1 MIPRYLVNFSAQKI
15 EKKQTDI
22 LIIGSGIAGLGV
34 ALNCEKDLSVTIIT
48 KTELAQTATR
58 YAQGGI
64 AVSLSHDDSP
74 QYHYEDTILTG
85 AKLCK
90 PKAVEILVNEG
101 PERIKELIEMGTH
114 FDKKNGEIS
123 LTREGG
129 HSRARIIHAGGDAT
143 GRIIEKRLTE
153 INRKLRNIA
162 IYEDIFVL
170 DLITDNNSCYGAL
183 VMDIPK
189 NKIYFSQA
197 KVVVLST
204 GGCGQI
210 YMLTTNPAPSTGDG
224 LAMAYRAGA
233 EMADL
238 EFVQFHPTA
247 LYTDEEP
254 KFLITE
260 ALRGEGAYIRD
271 IQDHRI
277 MEGIHPLKEIAPRDV
292 VVKRMIEV
300 MNQTR
305 VDHLF
310 LDARHLSR
318 PYLQNRFPTVYLKCL
333 EYGWD
338 LKENLIPVM
347 PAAHYMNGGIRT
359 DLNGMTNIKNLYA
372 CGEVACTGVHGANRL
387 ASNSLLEAL
396 VFSKRIAEKLK
407 KTLGAKKTAKQ
418 ISPSYSYP
426 RIERK
431 INWSG
436 EEQLLKKLMMENI
449 GPLRNKTS
457 LIKMKT
463 YLDKKSDL
471 LKISTEQKNGFEVQ
485 NMIITAN
492 LITTSALMR
501 EESRGSHQRED
512 FPEENENLIKRI
524 LLKLNNEP
532 KFIEIEE

>member
-1 MIPRYLVNFSAQKI
+1 MIPRYLINFTPQEI

-34 ALNCEKDLSVTIIT
+34 ALNCEKDFSITIIT

-64 AVSLSHDDSP
+64 AVSLAHDDSP
-74 QYHYEDTILTG
+74 RYHYEDTILTG
-85 AKLCK
+85 AKLCNS
-90 PKAVEILVNEG
+90 KAVEILVNEG
-101 PERIKELIEMGTH
+101 PERIKELMELGTH

-170 DLITDNNSCYGAL
+170 DLITDNKSCHGAL
-183 VMDIPK
+183 ALDILK
-189 NKIYFSQA
+189 NRIYFFQSKA
-197 KVVVLST
+197 IVLST

-210 YMLTTNPAPSTGDG
+210 YILTTNPTPSTGDG

-233 EMADL
+233 ELADL

-271 IQDHRI
+271 SRGQRI
-277 MEGIHPLKEIAPRDV
+277 MEGIHPLKELAPRDV

-300 MNQTR
+300 MNQDK

-318 PYLQNRFPTVYLKCL
+318 PHLQNRFPTVYLKCL

-338 LKENLIPVM
+338 LKENLIPVI
-347 PAAHYMNGGIRT
+347 PAAHYMNGGVKT
-359 DLNGMTNIKNLYA
+359 DLNGMTNIENLYA

-396 VFSKRIAEKLK
+396 VFSKRIAKKLK
-407 KTLGAKKTAKQ
+407 KTLGEKKAAKQ
-418 ISPSYSYP
+418 ISFSYSYP

-431 INWSG
+431 INWSV
-436 EEQLLKKLMMENI
+436 EEQLLKKLIMENV

-457 LIKMKT
+457 LLKMNT
-463 YLDKKSDL
+463 YLEKKLDL
-471 LKISTEQKNGFEVQ
+471 LKIYTEEKKGFEVQ
-485 NMIITAN
+485 NMIIISN
-492 LITTSALMR
+492 LISTSALMR

-512 FPEENENLIKRI
+512 FPEENEDFIKRI
-524 LLKLNNEP
+524 LLKIGSEP
-532 KFIEIEE
+532 KFTGIEE